1 MAVFDFIEGWYNP
14 HRRHSGLDYLS
25 PISYEQV
32 RKPCPVH
39 ETGATPAQ
47 AAPSVCVIQKGGS
60 RMSDRALVVAAGLA
74 LMLVSVTAG
83 WSQTDPV
90 KLLVGRWAGEVR
102 TETGTYDRTLI
113 VKSLEERSG
122 QLVAAAEYGDAKLAR
137 VQGVVEVINGEIVL
151 RFMTPERKT
160 AVLTLYKDGKNLMGP
175 VSGAG
180 QVGRSRGGDDTLRLR
195 KVE

>member
-1 MAVFDFIEGWYNP
+1 MA
-14 HRRHSGLDYLS
+14 
-25 PISYEQV
+25 
-32 RKPCPVH
+32 
-39 ETGATPAQ
+39 
-47 AAPSVCVIQKGGS
+47 
-60 RMSDRALVVAAGLA
+60 DRALVVAAGLA

-83 WSQTDPV
+83 WTQTDPA

-102 TETGTYDRTLI
+102 TETGTYNRTLV

-122 QLVAAAEYGDAKLAR
+122 QLVTAAEYGDAKLAP
-137 VQGVVEVINGEIVL
+137 VLGVVEVINGEIVL
-151 RFMTPERKT
+151 RFITPERKT

-195 KVE
+195 RVE